1 MTHPNIVE
9 FFAVGRGPFEEQNES
24 IPLDVLFIA
33 MEYAQEGELF
43 EYILKSGRFS
53 EPTARFYFKQLVS
66 AVQYIHQ
73 VVGVCHRDLKPE
85 NILLD
90 KMFNIKIGDWG
101 FASSM
106 EAADLSF
113 MGTLGFMTP
122 EQLAN
127 KSYDP
132 RKSDM
137 FALGVILFMMVTQF

>member
-1 MTHPNIVE
+1 
-9 FFAVGRGPFEEQNES
+9 
-24 IPLDVLFIA
+24 

-53 EPTARFYFKQLVS
+53 EPTARYYFGQLVN
-66 AVQYIHQ
+66 AVKYIHQ

-90 KMFNIKIGDWG
+90 KMFNIKIADWG
-101 FASSM
+101 FASSI
-106 EAADLSF
+106 EDKELDQSF

-122 EQLAN
+122 EQLAQRC
-127 KSYDP
+127 YDP